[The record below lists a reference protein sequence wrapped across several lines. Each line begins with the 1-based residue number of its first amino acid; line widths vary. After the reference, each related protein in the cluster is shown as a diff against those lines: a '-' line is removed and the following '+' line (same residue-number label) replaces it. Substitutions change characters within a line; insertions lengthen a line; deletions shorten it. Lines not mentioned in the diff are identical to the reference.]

1 MLEIPTIDTRWVAP
15 WQPDFVGTLV
25 FVVQRGSVL
34 LIHKKTGHGQGK
46 INGPGGKVDPGESLR
61 QCALREVQEEVG
73 LKVAD
78 VACGAELRFVEKN
91 GPQWLGYAF
100 TATGYQGSPR
110 ESREARP
117 FWTALDQIPFD
128 QMWPDDRIWLPR
140 VLQGV
145 SQAPTP
151 NSTAPL
157 VMDLLFEQGRLL
169 DHHEI
174 KDGQMTLSV
183 DWQFKAA

>member
-1 MLEIPTIDTRWVAP
+1 M
-15 WQPDFVGTLV
+15 
-25 FVVQRGSVL
+25 
-34 LIHKKTGHGQGK
+34 
-46 INGPGGKVDPGESLR
+46 
-61 QCALREVQEEVG
+61 
-73 LKVAD
+73 AD

-110 ESREARP
+110 ETREARP